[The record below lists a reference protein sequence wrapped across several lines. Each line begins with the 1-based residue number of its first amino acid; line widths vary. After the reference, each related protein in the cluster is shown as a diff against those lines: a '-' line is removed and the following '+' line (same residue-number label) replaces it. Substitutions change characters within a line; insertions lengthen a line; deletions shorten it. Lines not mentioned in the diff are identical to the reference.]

1 MPFLCAMDEVLNIGL
16 RGMQDG
22 FQRAA
27 KDADRIVRAFQGDQ
41 PDDAVRSIVD
51 LQIDQRQVQASARII
66 QVGGQL
72 IGSLLD
78 IYA

>member
-1 MPFLCAMDEVLNIGL
+1 MDEVLNIGL
-16 RGMQDG
+16 RGVQDG
-22 FQRAA
+22 FRRAA
-27 KDADRIVRAFQGDQ
+27 EDADRIVRAFQADE